1 MLKEENAV
9 RIQHALI
16 ALVCVLASVIGALAA
31 SAQTP
36 ATPTGTAPTPEERI
50 AAIKQNLITSQQNLK
65 HYQWTET
72 TAVSYKGEEKS
83 RTANSCAYGADG
95 KVVKTPVSAPA
106 EAEGKRGLR
115 GKVVE
120 NKKEELGAYMQSAV
134 ALIKSYVPPDPA
146 KIQACKEAGK
156 MTMTVIEPGKRAKI
170 DFKDYEKPGDN
181 LGVEIDLATNQILGL
196 SVASYLADAK
206 DAVNLSVAMAALPD
220 GTGYPSTIKIDAPA
234 KGLAVAITN
243 AAYQKKAN

>member
-1 MLKEENAV
+1 MRV
-9 RIQHALI
+9 QHILI
-16 ALVCVLASVIGALAA
+16 ALVCVLASLIGGFAVY
-31 SAQTP
+31 AQAP
-36 ATPTGTAPTPEERI
+36 ATPTGSAPTAEERV
-50 AAIKQNLITSQQNLK
+50 AAIKQHLAQSQQNLK
-65 HYQWTET
+65 QYQWTQT
-72 TAVSYKGEEKS
+72 TVVSYKGEEKS
-83 RTANSCAYGADG
+83 STANSCAYGADG
-95 KVVKTPVSAPA
+95 KVVKTPVAAPA

-115 GKVVE
+115 GKVVD
-120 NKKEELGAYMQSAV
+120 NKKEEMAAYMQSAV

-156 MTMTVIEPGKRAKI
+156 MTMTVIENGKRAKI

-181 LGVEIDLATNQILGL
+181 LGVEIDMATNQILGL

-234 KGLAVAITN
+234 KEMAVAITN
-243 AAYQKKAN
+243 STYQKKTN